1 MPSQL
6 FKVPTISIDGFSV
19 GQVIITIS
27 EFFITVFNV
36 IIYFLTVVE
45 ILISL
50 FLESLPC
57 YPCFGGIFQPQAT
70 VFTTLLG
77 LRKVKKNENKSR
89 TFYQAAGMNYS
100 QGRQKR
106 KKKLKG
112 KASWSILASLLAM
125 KPSHLTK
132 IKIKI

>member
-27 EFFITVFNV
+27 EFFISVFNV

-57 YPCFGGIFQPQAT
+57 SLVAFFNHKP
-70 VFTTLLG
+70 L
-77 LRKVKKNENKSR
+77 S
-89 TFYQAAGMNYS
+89 S
-100 QGRQKR
+100 Q
-106 KKKLKG
+106 LY
-112 KASWSILASLLAM
+112 LD
-125 KPSHLTK
+125 
-132 IKIKI
+132 

>member
-77 LRKVKKNENKSR
+77 LRKVKNNENKSR
-89 TFYQAAGMNYS
+89 TFYQAAVMNYS
-100 QGRQKR
+100 QGRQQR
-106 KKKLKG
+106 KN
-112 KASWSILASLLAM
+112 
-125 KPSHLTK
+125 K
-132 IKIKI
+132 IGRRSNLVNSGFLFAPTTSNKTTLN

>member
-1 MPSQL
+1 ML
-6 FKVPTISIDGFSV
+6 
-19 GQVIITIS
+19 
-27 EFFITVFNV
+27 
-36 IIYFLTVVE
+36 
-45 ILISL
+45 
-50 FLESLPC
+50 
-57 YPCFGGIFQPQAT
+57 FGGIFQPQAT

-112 KASWSILASLLAM
+112 ETSWSILASLIISNEAISFDQNKNKNLNLLSFVYT
-125 KPSHLTK
+125 KFVSPSLYGFHFLL
-132 IKIKI
+132 IYSDFISCFY

>member
-6 FKVPTISIDGFSV
+6 FKVPTISIDGLSV

-36 IIYFLTVVE
+36 IIYFLIVVE

-57 YPCFGGIFQPQAT
+57 YLCFGGIFQPQAT

-106 KKKLKG
+106 KKK
-112 KASWSILASLLAM
+112 
-125 KPSHLTK
+125 
-132 IKIKI
+132 IKRRSNLVNFGFFFAPTTSNKTTLN

>member
-100 QGRQKR
+100 QGRQQR
-106 KKKLKG
+106 KN
-112 KASWSILASLLAM
+112 
-125 KPSHLTK
+125 K
-132 IKIKI
+132 IGRRSNLVNSSFLFAPTTSNKTTLN